1 MYDNQRTEISGREG
15 ILRSTRTVRSADQTI
30 SYVEGYNSY
39 DAFRARGS
47 ASKIE
52 RAQNRV
58 RKEQCFLTSLGPS
71 ACP

>member
-1 MYDNQRTEISGREG
+1 M
-15 ILRSTRTVRSADQTI
+15 RSADQTI

-47 ASKIE
+47 ASEIE

-58 RKEQCFLTSLGPS
+58 RKEQCFLTSQGPS